1 MDQIDTYKNQMIQEL
16 ATDKQ
21 AADITEE
28 EVIDYCLKNYPECKG
43 YVLASNSDAM
53 ELVLDEM
60 ERKNVS
66 PFIVGYD
73 VNDDSMEAL
82 KAGKID
88 GLVVQNPFGMGYA
101 ATIASARA
109 ALNMGNEAFVNT
121 GYVWVT
127 KQNLND
133 EAVQSILN

>member
-1 MDQIDTYKNQMIQEL
+1 
-16 ATDKQ
+16 
-21 AADITEE
+21 
-28 EVIDYCLKNYPECKG
+28 
-43 YVLASNSDAM
+43 M

-121 GYVWVT
+121 GYMWVT